1 MPKTEKGHI
10 ARWRPAQLPSHALC
24 SLRDIVEISRTLG
37 NVSRVG
43 RHQLLAELPV
53 IAYKYE
59 QENRAS
65 VEPPL
70 SMQRSQFTKIQNA
83 ADELVKHLF
92 AEGCT
97 DNRIVQSGH
106 FRELPEAIR
115 APLERATEIE
125 ARTLHQ
131 QWRAAGHEE
140 PGYDPNFPP
149 LPYPPYTEGQ
159 GVHYQSAARLDAA
172 IWGVRLIQRAAA
184 TATDDAASKTKPG
197 RGGNRHEGK
206 TAEVILF
213 ESLFQLHDDL
223 HQRDPERIGPP
234 AVNTSR
240 KIIGGLTLGFVQACL
255 NVLGRHAPG
264 LLTVSEDII
273 RHRFRSWKTAKS
285 KIQKT

>member
-1 MPKTEKGHI
+1 MTEDAHI
-10 ARWRPAQLPSHALC
+10 ARWRPAQLPSHTLC

-65 VEPPL
+65 VEPSL
-70 SMQRSQFTKIQNA
+70 SMQQSQFTNIRNA
-83 ADELVKHLF
+83 ADELVRHLF

-97 DNRIVQSGH
+97 DNSVVQSGH

-149 LPYPPYTEGQ
+149 LPYPPNTKGQ
-159 GVHYQSAARLDAA
+159 DVHYQSVARLNAA

-184 TATDDAASKTKPG
+184 TAADDAASKTKPG
-197 RGGNRHEGK
+197 RGGNRHGGK
-206 TAEVILF
+206 TAEVILL
-213 ESLFQLHDDL
+213 ESLFQLHNDL
-223 HQRDPERIGPP
+223 HHHDPERIGPP

-255 NVLGRHAPG
+255 NVLGRHAPE
-264 LLTVSEDII
+264 LLTVSRDTI
-273 RHRFRSWKTAKS
+273 RHRFRSWKKAKS

>member
-1 MPKTEKGHI
+1 MLKTEKGHV
-10 ARWRPAQLPSHALC
+10 ARWRPAKLPSHTLC

-65 VEPPL
+65 VDPSL
-70 SMQRSQFTKIQNA
+70 SMQQSQFTNIRNA
-83 ADELVKHLF
+83 ADELVRHLF
-92 AEGCT
+92 AEGRT
-97 DNRIVQSGH
+97 DIRVVQSGH

-149 LPYPPYTEGQ
+149 LPYPPDTEGQ
-159 GVHYQSAARLDAA
+159 GVHYQSAARLNAA
-172 IWGVRLIQRAAA
+172 VWGIRLIQRAAA
-184 TATDDAASKTKPG
+184 TAADAAASKTKPG

-206 TAEVILF
+206 TAEVILL

-223 HQRDPERIGPP
+223 HRRDLKGIGPP
-234 AVNTSR
+234 AVYTSR

-255 NVLGRHAPG
+255 NVLGRHAPE
-264 LLTVSEDII
+264 LRDITDDII
-273 RHRFRSWKTAKS
+273 RHRFRSWKKAKS
-285 KIQKT
+285 KIQKS

>member
-1 MPKTEKGHI
+1 MPKTERGHTG
-10 ARWRPAQLPSHALC
+10 RWHPAQLPSHKLC
-24 SLRDIVEISRTLG
+24 SLEDINEIADTLG
-37 NVSRVG
+37 NVSRIG
-43 RHQLLAELPV
+43 RHRLLAKLPV

-59 QENRAS
+59 QEHQAS
-65 VEPPL
+65 VEPSL
-70 SMQRSQFTKIQNA
+70 SMQQSQFTKIRNA
-83 ADELVKHLF
+83 ADALLKHIF
-92 AEGCT
+92 AEGRT

-106 FRELPEAIR
+106 FWELPEAIR

-131 QWRAAGHEE
+131 QWQAAGREE

-149 LPYPPYTEGQ
+149 LPYPPNTKGQ
-159 GVHYQSAARLDAA
+159 GVHYQSAARLNAA

-184 TATDDAASKTKPG
+184 TAADDAASKTKPG
-197 RGGNRHEGK
+197 RGGNRHGGK
-206 TAEVILF
+206 TAEVILL

-223 HQRDPERIGPP
+223 HRRDPEHIGRP

-255 NVLGRHAPG
+255 NVLGRHEPE
-264 LLTVSEDII
+264 LLTVSEDTI

-285 KIQKT
+285 KI

>member
-1 MPKTEKGHI
+1 MTEETHI
-10 ARWRPAQLPSHALC
+10 DRWRPAKFPSHTLC

-37 NVSRVG
+37 NVSRAS
-43 RHQLLAELPV
+43 RHQLLADLPI

-59 QENRAS
+59 QEHQELL
-65 VEPPL
+65 EPPL
-70 SMQRSQFTKIQNA
+70 SKQQSQLTKIQNA
-83 ADELVKHLF
+83 AGELLRHLF
-92 AEGCT
+92 VEGRAQ
-97 DNRIVQSGH
+97 DHIAQGGH

-149 LPYPPYTEGQ
+149 LPYPPNTEGQ
-159 GVHYQSAARLDAA
+159 GVHYQSTARLNAA
-172 IWGVRLIQRAAA
+172 VWAVRLIQRAAA
-184 TATDDAASKTKPG
+184 TAADAAASMTKLEKG
-197 RGGNRHEGK
+197 RDRHKGK
-206 TAEVILF
+206 TAEVILL

-223 HQRDPERIGPP
+223 HRRDPEHIGRP

-255 NVLGRHAPG
+255 NVLGRHEPE
-264 LLTVSEDII
+264 LLTVSEDTI

-285 KIQKT
+285 KI